1 MKMNWELGIGVK
13 VKVER
18 GEDWLPFSHT
28 HQTAWGWMVVGTNA
42 SQAGTS
48 CLFPKEKWEK
58 KKGRQRTREPEGCA
72 QLGSNLD
79 RCKSE
84 TSRCEVKRCY
94 RCRYRTRVPV
104 SRILECYGIV
114 SVNAVP
120 VPVMGVLLFWPTIN
134 SAFLSLE

>member
-1 MKMNWELGIGVK
+1 MENEDELGTLELKVK

-18 GEDWLPFSHT
+18 GEGLATFLTHT
-28 HQTAWGWMVVGTNA
+28 PNGLGMVVGTNA

-84 TSRCEVKRCY
+84 TS
-94 RCRYRTRVPV
+94 
-104 SRILECYGIV
+104 L
-114 SVNAVP
+114 AVR
-120 VPVMGVLLFWPTIN
+120 
-134 SAFLSLE
+134 